1 MTTVS
6 VHLDKGVNKDLLPS
20 ELGDGWVSD
29 AKNFR
34 FRNGFAEAWGGMS
47 TGPFT
52 NIPAIWMSTYASA
65 TTRFMMSASGA
76 VTGALVTARSYSAGY
91 TNITRYTDGAV
102 IASITR
108 VGTTATLTT
117 STNHG
122 RTTGDSVSVYEA
134 YPSQYNGTYTIT
146 VTGATT
152 FTYTMASDPGASASP
167 VGAYSYNVES
177 VFTATTSARWTGGP
191 FNGLFL
197 ANNKNDGLY
206 YWSGDTT
213 VRLRKMPDLTMK
225 ADAARA
231 FKNFIV
237 LLGIT
242 SGGVKY
248 PHRIAWSAAAEPGVI
263 PAFTPSD
270 TNEAGSGVDLAE
282 TAGHMVDCLPLG
294 DVNIIYKQDA
304 RYAMQYVG
312 GTDIFG
318 FTRLPGNDGLLGVHC
333 VVNTPVGHVFLTN
346 GLDVMVHNGGEARS
360 IAVGRIRNWLVST
373 VNTKFALAQKVAFLC
388 ANPDRDEVWVWI
400 PNSTSNYC
408 VKAAVW
414 NWKSDTWSIFDLTDN
429 VLLSGHEMACACT
442 GLLDPNEYPGTSP
455 QKEIVVATRLM
466 RIAGVDYGAG
476 LINDELGNFN
486 GVAMTRSLER
496 SGIDLGDRD
505 VMKSIHRSRWN
516 IDASSARDG
525 TTVYHGAAMFA
536 DVSPTYATG
545 KAYTVGT
552 TDYADSR
559 STQGRFLA
567 VKLTYETPGAGA
579 SVPYTVRT
587 VDLDVRMGGKR

>member
-1 MTTVS
+1 MTDIAIRL
-6 VHLDKGVNKDLLPS
+6 HKGVNKDLLPS

-29 AKNFR
+29 AKNYR
-34 FRNGFAEAWGGMS
+34 FRNGFAEAWGGMQS
-47 TGPFT
+47 FATIVGMTLPLWVA
-52 NIPAIWMSTYASA
+52 PYASA
-65 TTRFMMSASGA
+65 TTRFVIVGGNGPVYAYGA
-76 VTGALVTARSYSAGY
+76 TGYV
-91 TNITRYTDGAV
+91 ITRYTDGAV
-102 IASITR
+102 ISSITR

-152 FTYTMASDPGASASP
+152 FTYTMASDPGASAAP
-167 VGAYSYNVES
+167 VGAYSYNVTS
-177 VFTATTSARWTGGP
+177 SFTAATTAKWSGGA

-197 ANNKNDGLY
+197 ANNKTDGLY
-206 YWSGDTT
+206 YWSGDTS

-318 FTRLPGNDGLLGVHC
+318 FTRLPGNDGLLSINC
-333 VVNTPVGHVFLTN
+333 VVDTPVGHVFLTN
-346 GLDVMVHNGGEARS
+346 DLDVKVHNGGEAKS
-360 IAVGRIRNWLVST
+360 IASGRVKDWILSNVRSFQYAELS
-373 VNTKFALAQKVAFLC
+373 AFLC
-388 ANPDRDEVWVWI
+388 VNPDKDEVHVWI
-400 PNSTSNYC
+400 PTGTDAAPRR
-408 VKAAVW
+408 AAVW
-414 NWKSDTWSIFDLTDN
+414 NWKDDTWSLFDVRDQGFGWQFMSACSGIFDPLIYP
-429 VLLSGHEMACACT
+429 SGTQNKQM
-442 GLLDPNEYPGTSP
+442 L
-455 QKEIVVATRLM
+455 IVA
-466 RIAGVDYGAG
+466 APDGAG
-476 LINDELGNFN
+476 NTYLLINNETGYMAGAQMDW
-486 GVAMTRSLER
+486 SLER
-496 SGIDLGDRD
+496 TGLDLGDRGT
-505 VMKSIHRSRWN
+505 VKAIHRSRWN
-516 IDASSARDG
+516 IDGVAAGSG
-525 TTVYHGAAMFA
+525 TAYHGSSPSA
-536 DVSPTYATG
+536 DGAVTYSSGAT
-545 KAYTVGT
+545 YTLGT
-552 TDYADSR
+552 TDYANAR
-559 STQGRFLA
+559 ATGGRFGAIKYTAYAVTQGYPL
-567 VKLTYETPGAGA
+567 K
-579 SVPYTVRT
+579 VRS